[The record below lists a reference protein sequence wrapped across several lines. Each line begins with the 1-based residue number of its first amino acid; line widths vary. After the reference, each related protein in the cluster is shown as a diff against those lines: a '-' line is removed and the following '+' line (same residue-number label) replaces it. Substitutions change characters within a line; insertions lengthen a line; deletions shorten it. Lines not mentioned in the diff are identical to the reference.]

1 VKSELIGE
9 LIVEIKG
16 KTTGIR
22 VLAEGKVEAS
32 HSGAG
37 TLFGKDA
44 TVMDTAVSTFMPNG
58 VMMVDVNGMLIS
70 AEGDPVMTKI
80 NGIGSTGKGLKSSLR
95 GACYFMTNSPKL
107 ANLNKTVGVWEL
119 ESEENGEYGLKVWA
133 WK

>member
-1 VKSELIGE
+1 MIGE

-37 TLFGKDA
+37 TLLGKDA

-70 AEGDPVMTKI
+70 AEGDSVMTKI
-80 NGIGSTGKGLKSSLR
+80 NGIGWPTGKGLKSSLR

-107 ANLNKTVGVWEL
+107 ATLNKTVGVWEL
-119 ESEENGEYGLKVWA
+119 ESEENGEYSLKVWE